1 VTSNIQQMEA
11 YSKMVADVSKSLNQF
26 RDDNTTPDDGK
37 DQLVEQFPDVFDVG
51 VDSFSGTG
59 QPQLMLKD
67 GVDQD
72 SALSRVRGALG
83 DYAEGSIDSIDVT
96 DPEVQETLIKAAR
109 GQIAT
114 SRQQLLATMVLMGL
128 SRIVVTNGKIS
139 AKIMYDFNAST
150 QRQLS
155 RTAMARDYAR
165 DSAGNMQLIEDREE
179 EVERTDKGK
188 RTYDGTYESGKSTYK
203 GTYDADYYTKGKYKY
218 SQRPTMTAQSMAS
231 EVENDNFSAKASLA
245 GQVEVN
251 FKSDYL
257 PLDKMA
263 TPEMMAAIQM
273 RSKPIDHNKPQYAPG
288 PAPAR
293 PRRRR
298 SASRS
303 TSRRTTGKAVNHE
316 RAVRRTAARAG
327 GARRQPATVG
337 RPVSRGADTR
347 VAAGAGDAH
356 AHPAYCQLTPGEQ
369 TACPRHGEGARYID
383 DPNGVVSDLSAQAQS
398 KKPVLAAAQA
408 DANEQTRRISRD
420 RRLRRQGLRRRSRP
434 RRRRAITA
442 LVKSVDFPAFVGG
455 LINNVFRVIVETSI
469 EQMRAHG
476 ELVAAVAK
484 SAEDYRARISA
495 RARSR
500 LSGPALSRPC
510 RRGCRR
516 RRQLANSRQ
525 GGGQ

>member
-1 VTSNIQQMEA
+1 MTASARPADNSTRDLPTPRPEVRAKVMDLLGNTQSFQQLPQAKQRQVLHDTALIADALVGKTEPGTASVATSRAMAGNDQWQQDKAAVDAIGNDPFTSGAAREGAAIAGEFLKQVNFVDFVSGLIDGVFNSIVTSNIQQMEA

-26 RDDNTTPDDGK
+26 RDDNTTSDDGK
-37 DQLVEQFPDVFDVG
+37 DHLVEQFPDVFDIG
-51 VDSFSGTG
+51 LDSFSDSKE
-59 QPQLMLKD
+59 PQLKLKD

-72 SALSRVRGALG
+72 TALGQVRGALG
-83 DYAEGSIDSIDVT
+83 DYAEGSIDSIDVS

-150 QRQLS
+150 QRTLS

-165 DSAGNMQLIEDREE
+165 DAAGNMQLIEDREE

-188 RTYDGTYESGKSTYK
+188 RTYDGTYEAGKSTYT

-273 RSKPIDHNKPQYAPG
+273 RSKPIDHNKPQYTPG
-288 PAPAR
+288 PAAPAAAPAAPAPAPPPAAPPAAPPAR
-293 PRRRR
+293 
-298 SASRS
+298 
-303 TSRRTTGKAVNHE
+303 T
-316 RAVRRTAARAG
+316 
-327 GARRQPATVG
+327 
-337 RPVSRGADTR
+337 
-347 VAAGAGDAH
+347 
-356 AHPAYCQLTPGEQ
+356 
-369 TACPRHGEGARYID
+369 
-383 DPNGVVSDLSAQAQS
+383 
-398 KKPVLAAAQA
+398 
-408 DANEQTRRISRD
+408 
-420 RRLRRQGLRRRSRP
+420 
-434 RRRRAITA
+434 
-442 LVKSVDFPAFVGG
+442 
-455 LINNVFRVIVETSI
+455 
-469 EQMRAHG
+469 
-476 ELVAAVAK
+476 
-484 SAEDYRARISA
+484 
-495 RARSR
+495 
-500 LSGPALSRPC
+500 
-510 RRGCRR
+510 
-516 RRQLANSRQ
+516 
-525 GGGQ
+525 